1 MVQSTRHLLQHGA
14 LFGPGETPVKPA
26 PKADLATQ
34 LSDRLVEKYRNYERA
49 AARLELRG
57 ESDAA
62 EVLRKAAAR
71 LRKIRNCPQSED
83 GIE

>member
-14 LFGPGETPVKPA
+14 LFGPGETPVKHT

-71 LRKIRNCPQSED
+71 LRKIRNNPDSGED
-83 GIE
+83 QV